1 MIITETLPVNNELP
15 SLVTVEQTDSMDVP
29 LNSISS
35 YLFGVDNKSVLRW
48 WLNGTEM
55 RNAF

>member
-15 SLVTVEQTDSMDVP
+15 SLVTVEQTDNMDMP

-35 YLFGVDNKSVLRW
+35 YLFGVDNISVLRW

-55 RNAF
+55 HNAF